1 MGTDMDTS
9 ISQLEVY
16 ELITKAQAGDY
27 ESMSSLALQVQGK
40 VTSYIYRLTLN
51 QDVAEDLSQETLM
64 HMVKSLRELENPE
77 AFWSWLYRTALGKVQ
92 HYFRD
97 TKRRKSVQMSTIDE
111 ERLSANDVEKD
122 EVLEKA
128 VQKELSEAMFKAM
141 GKLKL
146 RYRSVLSL
154 RCYDRMPYSEVAT
167 LMECSELRAR
177 VLFYR
182 AKYSLK
188 KHLCSLGIGRDLL
201 LTALGVFGVITS
213 STKGGTAAG
222 AATVSVASLDVGF
235 LATLIGAMTT
245 KIGVYIVTAFT
256 AAGLVVTPQGIAWTA
271 ALGFYVVFWCI
282 LLGFVGLSKY

>member
-1 MGTDMDTS
+1 MDTS
-9 ISQLEVY
+9 ISQLEVF

-64 HMVKSLRELENPE
+64 HMVKSLKELENPE

-97 TKRRKSVQMSTIDE
+97 RKRRKSVQMSTVDE
-111 ERLSANDVEKD
+111 ERLSAIDVEKD
-122 EVLEKA
+122 QVLGNMEK
-128 VQKELSEAMFKAM
+128 KELSEAVFKAM

-167 LMECSELRAR
+167 LMDCSELRAR

-182 AKYSLK
+182 AKYSLRQHGK
-188 KHLCSLGIGRDLL
+188 
-201 LTALGVFGVITS
+201 
-213 STKGGTAAG
+213 
-222 AATVSVASLDVGF
+222 
-235 LATLIGAMTT
+235 
-245 KIGVYIVTAFT
+245 
-256 AAGLVVTPQGIAWTA
+256 GLVLQG
-271 ALGFYVVFWCI
+271 
-282 LLGFVGLSKY
+282 

>member
-1 MGTDMDTS
+1 MEMLQNFCGKLANFNKKLSFCRILKKYRKKPVTKCEFLDYKYRMRTDMDTS
-9 ISQLEVY
+9 ISQLEVF

-64 HMVKSLRELENPE
+64 HMVKSLKELENPE

-97 TKRRKSVQMSTIDE
+97 RKRRKSVQMSTVDE
-111 ERLSANDVEKD
+111 ERLSAIDVEKD
-122 EVLEKA
+122 QVLGNMEK
-128 VQKELSEAMFKAM
+128 KELSEAVFKAM

-167 LMECSELRAR
+167 LMDCSELRAR

-182 AKYSLK
+182 AKYSLRQHGK
-188 KHLCSLGIGRDLL
+188 
-201 LTALGVFGVITS
+201 
-213 STKGGTAAG
+213 
-222 AATVSVASLDVGF
+222 
-235 LATLIGAMTT
+235 
-245 KIGVYIVTAFT
+245 
-256 AAGLVVTPQGIAWTA
+256 GLVLQG
-271 ALGFYVVFWCI
+271 
-282 LLGFVGLSKY
+282 